1 MLSVNQAIAET
12 AEQSQKISV
21 LQSRG
26 LLDVD
31 ACTAKLQE
39 INTKLAQLRRERR
52 RLMKNEDIEET
63 LEALQRMVDVIHDG
77 PDRIESFDE
86 ALFAEL
92 VDKVIV
98 KSKTCVCFHLYGGIE
113 LTEVFL

>member
-1 MLSVNQAIAET
+1 MLSVNQAIAEV
-12 AEQSQKISV
+12 AEQSHKISV

-26 LLDVD
+26 LLDAD
-31 ACTAKLQE
+31 ACAVKLQE
-39 INTKLAQLRRERR
+39 INAKLAQLRRERR